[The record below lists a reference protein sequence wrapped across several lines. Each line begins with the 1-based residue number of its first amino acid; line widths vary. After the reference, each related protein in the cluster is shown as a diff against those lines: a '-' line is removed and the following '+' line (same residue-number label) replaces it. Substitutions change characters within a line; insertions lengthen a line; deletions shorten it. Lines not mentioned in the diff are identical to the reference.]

1 MNKTDKIRDG
11 HIQIDNKHNYRPL
24 SEPMVKE
31 THTKVLRLIT
41 DLQHENHNGN
51 RNMRELNKLS
61 VVHFKV
67 LLNWHN
73 SLPCWTQTVQ
83 RCILVRYIEAIS
95 SFKFLTARSLKEF
108 SSMEQYVKGFQR
120 FHTGEDVRPA
130 TSCKFLLQCFP
141 DSALLCQWNNIRSQQ
156 TCSWAVH
163 HCKKK
168 STFKW
173 EQIEQHILNE
183 LTNNLFSWK
192 ILYFNKRFDKVPKSI
207 ISNFFIKT
215 TQSSN

>member
-1 MNKTDKIRDG
+1 MNKTDKIREG

-24 SEPMVKE
+24 TEPMVKE
-31 THTKVLRLIT
+31 MHTKVLHLIT

-61 VVHFKV
+61 VVHFKGSAQLTQFPPLLNINCTEVYLGPLYRSYIIIQIFNCKIPERV
-67 LLNWHN
+67 LLNGA
-73 SLPCWTQTVQ
+73 
-83 RCILVRYIEAIS
+83 ILWS
-95 SFKFLTARSLKEF
+95 N
-108 SSMEQYVKGFQR
+108 KGFQR

-173 EQIEQHILNE
+173 EQLEQHILNE
-183 LTNNLFSWK
+183 QIICFHKKFYILIKGLTKSQNLLFQTF
-192 ILYFNKRFDKVPKSI
+192 L
-207 ISNFFIKT
+207 
-215 TQSSN
+215 